1 MILCADDYGISPGV
15 SRGIRQL
22 LARGRLS
29 ATSCMVGFPEV
40 EDELRALRAYRESVD
55 IGLHFVLTD
64 HAPLASH
71 PDSSGLLD
79 ANGRLLPFSRLARR
93 AYRNRLDE
101 GAIAR
106 ELTSQLD
113 RFVEWLGFAP
123 DFIDGHQH
131 VQQLP
136 GVRNALAAVVRADPR
151 LANVYVRVGKLPRI
165 GPKALSSSPSWSTLL
180 GSCAIA
186 FPSRGAGRVFAA
198 AGIRTNDRLL
208 GYYPAEQGLAFEAV
222 FAWYASLRPS
232 ARDVFSCHPGTMD
245 PILEARDSLTSERE
259 EVLGFLASDAFEERL
274 ASSGLALNRFD
285 DVEGQRVGSRL
296 GLC

>member
-29 ATSCMVGFPEV
+29 ATSCMVGFPDV
-40 EDELRALRAYRESVD
+40 EDELRALQAYRESVD

-64 HAPLASH
+64 HSPLASH
-71 PDSSGLLD
+71 SSASGLLD
-79 ANGRLLPFSRLARR
+79 ANGRLLSFSQLARR

-101 GAIAR
+101 CAIAR
-106 ELTSQLD
+106 ELTCQLD
-113 RFVEWLGFAP
+113 RFFEWLGFAP

-136 GVRNALAAVVRADPR
+136 GVRNALAAVVRTDPR
-151 LANVYVRVGKLPRI
+151 LANVYVRVGQLPRI
-165 GPKALSSSPSWSTLL
+165 APKALASIPSWSTLL

-186 FPSRGAGRVFAA
+186 FPSRGARGVLAA
-198 AGIRTNDRLL
+198 AGIRTNDCLL
-208 GYYPAEQGLAFEAV
+208 GYYPAQRGLAFEAV

-232 ARDVFSCHPGTMD
+232 ARDVFSCHPGMMD
-245 PILEARDSLTSERE
+245 PVLEVRDSLTSERE
-259 EVLGFLASDAFEERL
+259 EVLGFLASDVFEARL
-274 ASSGLALNRFD
+274 VDSGLVLNRFD
-285 DVEGQRVGSRL
+285 DVEGKRVGSRL